1 MKNERLKMLLVLL
14 SVVLFCCQN
23 RAYKS
28 DTPEGKSEIKSN
40 ELIAD
45 TIRLFRSNG
54 TLAPESQFQLEW
66 IVVKN
71 HMTYFDKKGDNPGV
85 HTRIKIQPS
94 DWSNL
99 SHFDTNPTLPT
110 NTVQQDG
117 EDQSS
122 IEFSVNG
129 KIYAYPIQSFEEK
142 VALIEQLTQQ
152 HFTSKK

>member
-1 MKNERLKMLLVLL
+1 MKNERSKTILVLL

-23 RAYKS
+23 RKDKL
-28 DTPEGKSEIKSN
+28 DTPASKSEIKSN
-40 ELIAD
+40 VLIAD

-71 HMTYFDKKGDNPGV
+71 QITYFDKKGDDPGV
-85 HTRIKIQPS
+85 HTRIKIQPF

-99 SHFDTNPTLPT
+99 SRFDSNPNLPT
-110 NTVQQDG
+110 DTQQQDG

-152 HFTSKK
+152 HFSSKK